1 MELLQE
7 WLLAVLAASFLVAAA
22 QAVMPEGPVKSVGRL
37 ICGLLLF
44 LAVARPVLG
53 IRYVSLAAALR
64 DYSAQLEE
72 TQETLEQ
79 AGREQTES
87 IIAEQTAAYIR
98 DKSSELGLDC
108 QAEVFWDWSGQTPV
122 PSGVT
127 VTGEL
132 TEDQQERFTRALTQD
147 LGLEAEQI
155 YYVTSN
161 EEGP

>member
-1 MELLQE
+1 MDMLRE
-7 WLLAVLAASFLVAAA
+7 WLMAVLAASFLTAAA

-44 LAVARPVLG
+44 LAIARPVLG
-53 IRYVSLAAALR
+53 IQYASLAASLR
-64 DYSAQLEE
+64 DYSDQLTE
-72 TQETLEQ
+72 TQESLEKTNRQ
-79 AGREQTES
+79 LTES
-87 IIAEQTAAYIR
+87 IIVQETATYIQ

-108 QAEVFWDWSGQTPV
+108 RAEVTWDWSGQVPV

-132 TEDQQERFTRALTQD
+132 TEAQQEPLTQD

-155 YYVTSN
+155 CYVTSN
-161 EEGP
+161 EEAP